1 MDSGVTAWELREM
14 IKQIEHDGYFDAEAH
29 GTSQYV
35 NAVLIEALTLL
46 EASKRKVNA

>member
-1 MDSGVTAWELREM
+1 MDSGVTVWELQEM
-14 IKQIEHDGYFDAEAH
+14 IRQLDRDGKINVNQR
-29 GTSQYV
+29 GGPVYV